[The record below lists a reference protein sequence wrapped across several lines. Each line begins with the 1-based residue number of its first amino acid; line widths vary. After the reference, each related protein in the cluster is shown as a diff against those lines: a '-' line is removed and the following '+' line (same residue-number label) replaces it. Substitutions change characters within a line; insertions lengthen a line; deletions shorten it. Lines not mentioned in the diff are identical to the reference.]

1 MFSSKICTIKKC
13 LLIRFVVLVDINC
26 KREDMERIPINLKE
40 GGGRR
45 ATIKKVYDQDK

>member
-1 MFSSKICTIKKC
+1 M
-13 LLIRFVVLVDINC
+13 IRFVVLVDIDR

-45 ATIKKVYDQDK
+45 AIIKNVYDQDK